1 MSSKLINPKYKFPD
15 YFQWPFF
22 FTLQTNGEVR
32 RKQIHMWIDLVLKF
46 CQDNKVWKLTPAL
59 FAQNM
64 GQNPKIN
71 RKLDPKDIEIIFQSL
86 VSVKKAVF
94 VNPAK
99 PQDIY
104 ILWKS
109 FNEWE
114 QYLYN
119 SAMNRQSIDKLETL
133 DYIIEDDDNKNEEYY
148 NMDKNLLI
156 NVLKG
161 LESKG
166 KCGLVKDS
174 SGENYIAVKFIRE
187 EFKILN
193 VYYNQK
199 K

>member
-1 MSSKLINPKYKFPD
+1 M
-15 YFQWPFF
+15 
-22 FTLQTNGEVR
+22 
-32 RKQIHMWIDLVLKF
+32 
-46 CQDNKVWKLTPAL
+46 
-59 FAQNM
+59 
-64 GQNPKIN
+64 
-71 RKLDPKDIEIIFQSL
+71 DPKDIEIIFQSL
-86 VSVKKAVF
+86 VSVKKAAF
-94 VNPAK
+94 VNPK
-99 PQDIY
+99 QPQDIY

-156 NVLKG
+156 SILKG

-174 SGENYIAVKFIRE
+174 NGEKYIAVKFIR
-187 EFKILN
+187 
-193 VYYNQK
+193 
-199 K
+199 

>member
-1 MSSKLINPKYKFPD
+1 MSSSLINPKYKFPD
-15 YFQWPFF
+15 YFHWPFF

-32 RKQIHMWIDLVLKF
+32 RKQIHMWIDLILKF
-46 CQDNKVWKLTPAL
+46 CQDNKVWKLTPEI
-59 FAQNM
+59 FAVNL

-71 RKLDPKDIEIIFQSL
+71 RKLDSKDTEVIFQSL

-94 VNPAK
+94 INPKK
-99 PQDIY
+99 PVDIY

-119 SAMNRQSIDKLETL
+119 AAMNRQSLDKLETL

-156 NVLKG
+156 TILKS

-166 KCGLVKDS
+166 KCGLVKDGDS
-174 SGENYIAVKFIRE
+174 YIAVKFIR
-187 EFKILN
+187 
-193 VYYNQK
+193 
-199 K
+199 

>member
-1 MSSKLINPKYKFPD
+1 MSSSLINPKYKFPD
-15 YFQWPFF
+15 YFHWPFF

-32 RKQIHMWIDLVLKF
+32 RKQIHMWIDLILKF
-46 CQDNKVWKLTPAL
+46 CQDNKVWKLTPEIFNKNL
-59 FAQNM
+59 

-71 RKLDPKDIEIIFQSL
+71 RKLDSKDTEVIFQSL

-94 VNPAK
+94 INPKK
-99 PQDIY
+99 PVDIY

-119 SAMNRQSIDKLETL
+119 AAMNRQSLDKLETL

-156 NVLKG
+156 AILKS
-161 LESKG
+161 LENKG
-166 KCGLVKDS
+166 KCGLVKD
-174 SGENYIAVKFIRE
+174 GDNYIAVKFIR
-187 EFKILN
+187 
-193 VYYNQK
+193 
-199 K
+199 